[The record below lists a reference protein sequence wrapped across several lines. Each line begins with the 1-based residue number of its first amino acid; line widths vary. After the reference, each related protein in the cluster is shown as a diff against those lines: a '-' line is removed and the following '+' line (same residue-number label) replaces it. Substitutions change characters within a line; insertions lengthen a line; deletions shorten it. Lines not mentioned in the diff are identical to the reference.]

1 MRYLL
6 HQHPEFPGLLSK
18 EDLYTLV
25 ERGSLARGDLCTDM
39 QTRRDHMVG
48 EVISGMR
55 PPRARSAPRI
65 DRPAYQEFRADDPFD
80 AVAPV
85 DEDDEA
91 EETEEDEDE
100 AAAEEKEAGAAE
112 LDEHYTD
119 SGERI
124 YYLAHPAWLSYWR
137 SLFLMLLCFA
147 AAGMLFSMDEGY
159 ALISGLAGIAAFIC
173 ITIARSSHDYIVT
186 EERVEYVWG
195 ILGRSS
201 KEVRVCDIRSID
213 VSERGLKG
221 WLGLGTLDVC
231 SAGTAGVEVSFRDIR
246 RAHHVKQL
254 VRQLQRGD
262 EPEEEG

>member
-39 QTRRDHMVG
+39 ETRRDHMVG

-55 PPRARSAPRI
+55 PPRARSAARI

-80 AVAPV
+80 VVEPVEDETEV
-85 DEDDEA
+85 DEES
-91 EETEEDEDE
+91 EDEEEE
-100 AAAEEKEAGAAE
+100 AAAEPEPQ
-112 LDEHYTD
+112 YTD

-124 YYLAHPAWLSYWR
+124 YYLSHPAWLSYWR

-147 AAGMLFSMDEGY
+147 AAGMLFTLDEGY
-159 ALISGLAGIAAFIC
+159 ALVCGLVGLATFIC

-213 VSERGLKG
+213 VWERGLKG
-221 WLGLGTLDVC
+221 WLGLGTLDVS
-231 SAGTAGVEVSFRDIR
+231 SAGTAGVEVRFHDIR
-246 RAHHVKQL
+246 RAHEVKEL
-254 VRQLQRGD
+254 VRKLQRGD
-262 EPEEEG
+262 DPEEG